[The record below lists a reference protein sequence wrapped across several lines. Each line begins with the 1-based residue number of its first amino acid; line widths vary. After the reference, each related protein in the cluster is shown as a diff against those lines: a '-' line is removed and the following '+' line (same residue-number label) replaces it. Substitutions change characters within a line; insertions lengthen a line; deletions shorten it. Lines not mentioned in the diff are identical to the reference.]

1 MSVEDNLAN
10 GEIRYID
17 RRDGEVKTETIYGE
31 RPLRWVYGNPLGRL
45 AQWLLVRRWIFSMW
59 YGRRMDVV
67 SSRVRIRPFIEQYG
81 LDESEFDELV
91 DEYNSFNEFFFRK
104 LKPGARPV
112 DPATDSV
119 VFPADGRHLAF
130 ADITAETSFF
140 VKGQSFDL
148 ARFLGDT
155 GLAKRYEGGSI
166 LLSRLCPVDY
176 HRFHFP
182 CSGQAGI
189 PRFINGWLYSVNPI
203 ALITRPSI
211 LWENKRVVTPIE
223 SPALGQVQ
231 FVEIGATMV
240 GSIRQTYMPGE
251 TVAKGE
257 EKGYFAFG
265 GSSVAVLFE
274 KGRVKFD
281 ADLLEN
287 TANGIETYARIGE
300 SMGQAIGQG

>member
-1 MSVEDNLAN
+1 MSVEEQLAN

-17 RRDGEVKTETIYGE
+17 RRDGALKAEAIYGE
-31 RPLRWVYGNPLGRL
+31 RPLRWAYGNPLGRL
-45 AQWLLVRRWIFSMW
+45 AQWLLVRRWIVSAW
-59 YGRRMDVV
+59 YGRRMDTL
-67 SSRVRIRPFIEQYG
+67 SSSLKIKPFIEQYG
-81 LDESEFDELV
+81 LDEGEFAEPV
-91 DEYNSFNEFFFRK
+91 DDYNSFNEFFHRK
-104 LKPGARPV
+104 LKPGARPI
-112 DPATDSV
+112 DAANDSV

-130 ADITAETSFF
+130 ADITAESNFF

-148 ARFLGDT
+148 ERFLGDA
-155 GLAKRYEGGSI
+155 GLAKRYEGGSMI
-166 LLSRLCPVDY
+166 LSRLCPVDY

-182 CSGQAGI
+182 CAGKPGP

-203 ALITRPSI
+203 ALVTRPSI
-211 LWENKRVVTPIE
+211 FWENKRVVTAIE

-240 GSIRQTYMPGE
+240 GSIRQTYAPGE
-251 TVAKGE
+251 TVAKGD

-274 KGRVKFD
+274 KGRIEFD

-287 TANGIETYARIGE
+287 TVNGLETYARVGE
-300 SMGQAIGQG
+300 RMGRALDQG